1 MKLITEILWVFV
13 VFSFLGWLA
22 RFISGTIKKR
32 RAVNPGFIILPFLP
46 VAGVGMTLVF
56 LLFHRIDNIF
66 ILFFGAAI
74 LLTLYKYLLSM
85 LFERAFGFKW
95 KDYSKRRF
103 NINGYISAWEPFAF
117 GLIGMLSVKF
127 AFNPMLSL
135 MSGMPL
141 WLALLIPAVI
151 TGLIIADTVIS
162 VITVINLRRNLK
174 KMKNIS
180 DLIGGRK
187 SKLSDGVLRA
197 RYEQRMLKSK
207 RFRLR
212 LVKAFPDMQSL
223 DYEKQLSDL
232 RRQFNII
239 REKNDKIYETKIE
252 NEKDRPFAYGL
263 SFPKLF
269 WLFLIGSFFGT
280 VLETVWGLVMD
291 GYFQMRVGLVVGPF
305 IPVYGGGAVVITLCL
320 YKLHKKGDII
330 VYLASAVIG
339 ATFEYLCS
347 YFQEMFLGTIS
358 WDYSDTPFNL
368 DGRTNLTYALIWG
381 VLGLVWLR
389 YVYPFISRTIE
400 KIPKKIGNIL
410 TVVLCIIIALDSVFS
425 VLAVMRKNERA
436 EHIPPRTFI
445 GVFVD
450 NAFNDDYMNFVF
462 PYMGTKETFAQ
473 KRAEEAKNK

>member
-95 KDYSKRRF
+95 KDYSKKRF

-117 GLIGMLSVKF
+117 GLIGTLSVKF

-187 SKLSDGVLRA
+187 SKLSDDVLRA